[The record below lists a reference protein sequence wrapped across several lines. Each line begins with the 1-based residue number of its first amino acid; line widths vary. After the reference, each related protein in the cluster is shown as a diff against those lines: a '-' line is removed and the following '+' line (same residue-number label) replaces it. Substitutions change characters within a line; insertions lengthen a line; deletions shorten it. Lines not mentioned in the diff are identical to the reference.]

1 MKGCCTLSTGISI
14 MTIANAADEAV
25 KEDKGLRIPY
35 RGRLKSEGF
44 LKEKYPGGVEVDK
57 RLLKKE
63 GFRVRQKDKKYFV
76 ENYQDY
82 TK

>member
-1 MKGCCTLSTGISI
+1 
-14 MTIANAADEAV
+14 MTIINAVEETA
-25 KEDKGLRIPY
+25 KEDKDLSIPY
-35 RGRLKSEGF
+35 WRTLKFEGF
-44 LKEKYPGGVEVDK
+44 LGEKYPDGVEVDK

-76 ENYQDY
+76 KNYQNY